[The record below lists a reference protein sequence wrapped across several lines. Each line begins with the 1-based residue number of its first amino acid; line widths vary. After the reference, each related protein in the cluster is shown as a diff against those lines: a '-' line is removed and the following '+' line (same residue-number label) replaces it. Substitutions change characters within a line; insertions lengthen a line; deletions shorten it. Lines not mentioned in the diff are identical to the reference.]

1 MSAGLQQQRCL
12 NHAGREAI
20 ARCPECGFYFCREC
34 ITEHDERI
42 LCASCLK
49 KLTPQVERP
58 RRNFAPLARV
68 LTALCG
74 LMTAW
79 FFFYIVGRLLLA
91 TPTQFHEAT
100 VWKEKVENEMQ
111 KEDAP

>member
-1 MSAGLQQQRCL
+1 MRTGLQQQRCL
-12 NHAGREAI
+12 NHSSREAV
-20 ARCPECGFYFCREC
+20 ARCPSCGFYFCREC

-49 KLTPQVERP
+49 KQSTKTERP
-58 RRNFAPLARV
+58 RRNFAPLARTMV
-68 LTALCG
+68 ALCG
-74 LMTAW
+74 LVTAW

-100 VWKEKVENEMQ
+100 VWKNKVQDEMEKN
-111 KEDAP
+111 P